1 MKKKYR
7 SLLQI
12 IGIIA
17 AVTMLSAPSYA
28 GINVLAT
35 DGQYITPNG
44 SDPAPNDNSVST
56 SIEDNKRSYWR
67 FPTTTI
73 PDSGTITNALLGLY
87 VLQPGSNSDEFT
99 IDIYAL
105 QNNAQVSNAYSNARA
120 PFSETTWVGSEMNKN
135 NAPDGGMYGTS
146 STLEADPEA
155 DPWIVNNPFNDP
167 ASNGVCTLI
176 GSYTF
181 PSESVADEYISIQ
194 LDLTAFQAVL
204 DNDDNGEITL
214 LTGASSGTEAIIT
227 SPFNTTDPL
236 PVLYIEDGTA
246 DNQAPA
252 SPQSF
257 NVLRAKDA
265 VVELEWG
272 ASPSFDVAYYA
283 LYKTDIGSFFFA
295 EQIGTFT
302 NKPFSYTDTDV
313 VNGTTYD
320 YYVTAIDFAG
330 NESIETEV
338 QATPLEDL
346 DPPLAPSGI
355 LAQPFNSQ
363 ILLSWTAPPDAD
375 VAGYKVYRDGAVIA
389 EPTDTRYTDTDVITG
404 SNYTYEITAYDDS
417 ANTNESVK
425 SFPATVTATE
435 LVLPDIVN
443 GFNPSTPAF
452 PADTVWSVGTTSV
465 SYRTQY
471 TSFANVSLLKAYP
484 LARTNGAS
492 YTLTCTINMID
503 GYADDNNRLGMY
515 FFGDFPSIA
524 EVDGGLGEDEIGAL
538 SLIFNTD
545 DSSTGGPPG
554 NNADDR
560 IYWAI
565 GSDYQ
570 LLVDKTRT
578 QNNIP
583 YAQDLFG
590 TAMDFEVTMN
600 FISGT
605 FTNNASTNQPVYN
618 DAIQLTGKMIDYT
631 GEVTELSVIVPAA
644 FYTGDYFGFVNRSRA
659 RNYTEGS
666 EGTPEGRSR
675 AWEMEYLDWNLV
687 DNNAPTNAPAG
698 FAQWASDN
706 GIVLGPNG
714 DDDGDGISNIKE
726 YAFGADPSTSTEPTL
741 PVFAKSGNGFTLVYP
756 ELADEEAGITYTV
769 QYTTNLV
776 TGPWV
781 DLTPDSTTPGT
792 PLNTVT
798 VNIDAVQGEKFIR
811 LKVE

>member
-1 MKKKYR
+1 MKIKYR

-17 AVTMLSAPSYA
+17 ALTMLSAPSYA

-35 DGQYITPNG
+35 DAQYITPNG
-44 SDPAPNDNSVST
+44 SDPAPNVNLVST
-56 SIEDNKRSYWR
+56 SIESNKRSFWR
-67 FPTTTI
+67 FPTAAI
-73 PDSGTITNALLGLY
+73 PASGTITNALLGLY
-87 VLQPGSNSDEFT
+87 VLQPGSATDGFT

-105 QNNAQVSNAYSNARA
+105 QNNAQVTNAYVGGV

-135 NAPDGGMYGTS
+135 NAPDGGMYGTA
-146 STLEADPEA
+146 STLEQDPEI
-155 DPWIVNNPFNDP
+155 DPDILNNPFNDP
-167 ASNGVCTLI
+167 ASNDVCTLI

-181 PSESVADEYISIQ
+181 PAESVVDQYISIQ
-194 LDLTAFQAVL
+194 LDLAAFQAVL
-204 DNDDNGEITL
+204 DSDDNGEITL
-214 LTGASSGTEAIIT
+214 LTGAPAGTEAIVT

-236 PVLYIEDGTA
+236 PVLYIEDGTG
-246 DNQAPA
+246 DSQAPA

-257 NVLRAKDA
+257 TLLRAKDA

-272 ASPSFDVAYYA
+272 ASPSFDVAYYV
-283 LYKTDIGSFFFA
+283 LYRSDLGSFFFA
-295 EQIGTFT
+295 DQIGTFT
-302 NKPFSYTDTDV
+302 NKPFAYTDTDV

-320 YYVTAIDFAG
+320 YYVTAIDLAG
-330 NESIETEV
+330 NESIEAEV

-363 ILLSWTAPPDAD
+363 ILLTWTAPPNDD
-375 VAGYKVYRDGAVIA
+375 VAGYRVYRDGIVVA
-389 EPTDTRYTDTDVITG
+389 EPTEAKYTDGDVVTG
-404 SNYTYEITAYDDS
+404 SNYTYEITAFDNS
-417 ANTNESVK
+417 LNTNESVK

-443 GFNPSTPAF
+443 GFNPSTPEF
-452 PADTVWSVGTTSV
+452 PAETVWSVGTTSV

-471 TSFANVSLLKAYP
+471 AGFANVSLLKAYP

-492 YTLTCTINMID
+492 YTLTCTIKMID

-515 FFGDFPSIA
+515 FFGDFPSVA
-524 EVDGGLGEDEIGAL
+524 EVDGGLGEDEEGAL

-554 NNADDR
+554 NNKSDQ
-560 IYWAI
+560 IYWTI

-570 LLVDKTRT
+570 KLVNQLRT
-578 QNNIP
+578 QDAIP

-600 FISGT
+600 FLSGS
-605 FTNNASTNQPVYN
+605 FTNNAPTNSPVYT
-618 DAIQLTGKMIDYT
+618 DAIQLIGRMTDVAGD
-631 GEVTELSVIVPAA
+631 VTELEIIVPASV
-644 FYTGDYFGFVNRSRA
+644 YTGDYFGFVNRSRV
-659 RNYTEGS
+659 RNYVEGS
-666 EGTPEGRSR
+666 EGTAQGRSR
-675 AWEMEYLDWNLV
+675 AWEMEYLDWSLV
-687 DNNAPTNAPAG
+687 DNNAPTNAPGG
-698 FAQWASDN
+698 FAQWAEDN
-706 GIVLGPNG
+706 GIALGPNG

-726 YAFGADPSTSTEPTL
+726 YAFGGVPATSTEPTL

-756 ELADEEAGITYTV
+756 ELADEAAGITYTV

-798 VNIDAVQGEKFIR
+798 VNVDAAQGEKFIR